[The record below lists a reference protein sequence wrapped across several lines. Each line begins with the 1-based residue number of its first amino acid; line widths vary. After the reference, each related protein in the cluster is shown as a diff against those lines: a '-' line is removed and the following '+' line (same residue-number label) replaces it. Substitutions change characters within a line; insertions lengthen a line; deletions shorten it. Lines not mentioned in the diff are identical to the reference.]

1 MITIREC
8 SPLDD
13 SADLNEKHSVLE
25 RMATRRAVVAG
36 SAATAAAAVVGG
48 HVAQV
53 GAQGGARS
61 SSPSGSNQDG
71 NTLVYALGFD
81 VDGTLDPQV
90 TCYDSTIRVMLNVCE
105 PLVWMP
111 DATTIVPA
119 LAESWEVAPDGMS
132 YTFKLK
138 QGVTFHDGT
147 PFNAAAVAYSYD
159 RVVALDKFTAAA
171 VAAGT
176 PADAAAP
183 PEGENIITPCQ
194 AHDQIGP
201 YDHSEIIDDYTIK
214 MVLTRPFAP
223 FLTGLNGYLGI
234 VSPTAV
240 EAVGIAEFARKPIG
254 TGPYMVEEW
263 VEADHITL
271 VKNPNYNWGSS
282 FFSNAGAPFF
292 DSIEY
297 KVIPDGSVRTGTLIS
312 GETQYID
319 EIDPLQ
325 LEDLQSNSDLEVI
338 TKGQPGSGWIMFFN
352 FERPGSPQ
360 EDIAVR
366 QALAY
371 AIDKDAFNQAVF
383 GGINSPASSPLMKPT
398 FAYEPQTES
407 LYTYDAAKAAQM
419 LDAAGWVLNGDT
431 REKDGK
437 KLEFYWSIQ
446 DRPND
451 KNIATFVQGA
461 WREVGAN
468 VTVEAMERAA
478 AQDKRKSG
486 EYDLSFLWFSFA
498 DPDIL
503 RAIFHSSNIGNFNF
517 ARYTDAD
524 VDKWLEDAAASQDPE
539 ERKTLYSQVQMKV
552 VQDAVT
558 IPLADSITYNAKAKK
573 LQGEYLDFLASY
585 VWMNDA
591 KFE

>member
-1 MITIREC
+1 MTDRRDDIPSTREER
-8 SPLDD
+8 DTD
-13 SADLNEKHSVLE
+13 SFSVLG
-25 RMATRRAVVAG
+25 RRATRRAVMIG
-36 SAATAAAAVVGG
+36 SAAAATAAIAAGKLG
-48 HVAQV
+48 HA
-53 GAQGGARS
+53 GAQGGVRQSGVSARA
-61 SSPSGSNQDG
+61 QEG

-90 TCYDSTIRVMLNVCE
+90 TCFDSTIRVMLNVCE

-119 LAESWEVAPDGMS
+119 LAESWEVSPDGMA
-132 YTFKLK
+132 YTFKLR

-159 RVVALDKFTAAA
+159 RVVALDKYTAEA

-176 PADAAAP
+176 PADSVAP
-183 PEGENIITPCQ
+183 AEGQNIITPCQ
-194 AHDQIGP
+194 SHDQIGP

-214 MVLTRPFAP
+214 MVLKRPFAP

-240 EAVGIAEFARKPIG
+240 EAMGIAEFARKPVG
-254 TGPYMVEEW
+254 TGPYKVQEW

-271 VKNPNYNWGSS
+271 VKNPDYNWGSS
-282 FFSNAGAPFF
+282 FFKNTGPAFF
-292 DSIEY
+292 DTIEY
-297 KVIPDGSVRTGTLIS
+297 KVIPDGAVRTGTLIS

-325 LEDLQSNSDLEVI
+325 LEDLKSNSDLEVI
-338 TKGQPGSGWIMFFN
+338 TKGQPGSGWILLFN
-352 FERPGSPQ
+352 VDREGKPQ
-360 EDIAVR
+360 MDPAVR
-366 QALAY
+366 QALSY
-371 AIDKDAFNQAVF
+371 AVDKDAFNKAVF
-383 GGINSPASSPLMKPT
+383 GGINVPAASPLMKPT
-398 FAYEPQTES
+398 FGYEPKTETV
-407 LYTYDAAKAAQM
+407 YTFDPAKCEQM
-419 LDAAGWVLNGDT
+419 LDAAGWVKNGDV
-431 REKDGK
+431 REKDGQ
-437 KLEFYWSIQ
+437 KLELYWPIQ

-451 KNIATFVQGA
+451 KNMATFIQGA
-461 WREVGAN
+461 WRDVGVT

-478 AQDKRKSG
+478 ARDKRMAG
-486 EYDLSFLWFSFA
+486 DYDVSFLWFSFA

-503 RAIFHSSNIGNFNF
+503 RAIFHSANIGAFNF
-517 ARYTDAD
+517 ARYSNPD
-524 VDKWLEDAAASQDPE
+524 VDKWLDDAASSLDPE
-539 ERKTLYSQVQMKV
+539 QRKSLYSQIQLKV
-552 VQDAVT
+552 LEDAVT